1 MQRLLASMVGTGPMK
16 RMLLDHPSAVLRQ
29 SQRREQTQVH
39 DHLDLRLDPRLLS
52 WLVMKGVPSWA
63 AVQLVRW
70 MGTPPSGISIE
81 FKIPCV
87 NVLLSVS

>member
-1 MQRLLASMVGTGPMK
+1 MLVTGPMK

-29 SQRREQTQVH
+29 SQRREETQLH
-39 DHLDLRLDPRLLS
+39 DHSDLRLDPRLLS

-70 MGTPPSGISIE
+70 MGTPPSGISTDL
-81 FKIPCV
+81 KISCV
-87 NVLLSVS
+87 NALFSVS